1 MKNEYYIPNTSGER
15 IAFDGKEYIF
25 AEDLHDEISLPETLN
40 DPADCVQISYRAQ
53 IIDPDAPE
61 RLLELYFAPI
71 LACDDARFDYK
82 TAEIL
87 GIIETDND

>member
-1 MKNEYYIPNTSGER
+1 MEDEYYIPNTSGEK
-15 IAFDGKEYIF
+15 ISFDGKEYIF
-25 AEDLHDEISLPETLN
+25 AEDLHDQISLPETQN

-53 IIDPDAPE
+53 VIDPAAPE

-71 LACDDARFDYK
+71 PACDDACFDYK

-87 GIIETDND
+87 GIIETAND

>member
-15 IAFDGKEYIF
+15 ISFDGKEYIF
-25 AEDLHDEISLPETLN
+25 AEDLHDEISPAGN
-40 DPADCVQISYRAQ
+40 PNAPADCVQISYRAQ
-53 IIDPDAPE
+53 VIDPNAPE
-61 RLLELYFAPI
+61 CLLELYFAPI
-71 LACDDARFDYK
+71 PACDDARFDYK

>member
-1 MKNEYYIPNTSGER
+1 MKNEYYIPNTNGER

-40 DPADCVQISYRAQ
+40 APADCVQISYRAQ
-53 IIDPDAPE
+53 VIDPDTPE
-61 RLLELYFAPI
+61 RLLELHFAPI

>member
-1 MKNEYYIPNTSGER
+1 MSNEYYIPNTSGER
-15 IAFDGKEYIF
+15 IAFGGKDYIF
-25 AEDLHDEISLPETLN
+25 AEDLHDEISLLETQN

-53 IIDPDAPE
+53 VIDPDAPE
-61 RLLELYFAPI
+61 RLFELYFAPI
-71 LACDDARFDYK
+71 FACDDARFDYK

>member
-1 MKNEYYIPNTSGER
+1 MKQEYYVPNTSGEK
-15 IAFDGKEYIF
+15 ISFGGKEYIF
-25 AEDLHDEISLPETLN
+25 AEDLYDEISLPETQ
-40 DPADCVQISYRAQ
+40 DAPADCVQISYRAQ
-53 IIDPDAPE
+53 VIDPDAPE

-71 LACDDARFDYK
+71 LECDDACFDYK

>member
-1 MKNEYYIPNTSGER
+1 MSNEYYILNTSGEK

-40 DPADCVQISYRAQ
+40 DPADYVQISYRAQ
-53 IIDPDAPE
+53 VIDPDAPE

>member
-1 MKNEYYIPNTSGER
+1 MKEEYYIPNTSGEK
-15 IAFDGKEYIF
+15 ISFDGKEYIF
-25 AEDLHDEISLPETLN
+25 AEDLHDEIFPPQNPDDPE
-40 DPADCVQISYRAQ
+40 DRAQISYRAQ
-53 IIDPDAPE
+53 VIDPAAPE

-71 LACDDARFDYK
+71 PACDDACFDYK

>member
-1 MKNEYYIPNTSGER
+1 MKSEYYIPNTSGER
-15 IAFDGKEYIF
+15 ISFDGKEYIF
-25 AEDLHDEISLPETLN
+25 AEDLHDEISLPETQN
-40 DPADCVQISYRAQ
+40 DPADCVEISYRAQ
-53 IIDPDAPE
+53 VIDPDAPE

-71 LACDDARFDYK
+71 PVCDDARFDYK

>member
-1 MKNEYYIPNTSGER
+1 MSNEYYIPNTSGKR
-15 IAFDGKEYIF
+15 ISFDGKEYIF
-25 AEDLHDEISLPETLN
+25 AEDLHDEISLPETQN

-53 IIDPDAPE
+53 VIDPDAPE